1 MIDLSVHNIKGEE
14 IGEISLNENIFNAK
28 INKYLVHQVVKRYLA
43 DKRRGTASTKN
54 RSEVSGGGAKPW
66 RQKGT
71 GMARAGSNR
80 SPIWIGGGT
89 VFGPTPR
96 DYSYSLPKKMK
107 IVALKSVLSAKAKN
121 NEIMILD
128 KLSLNENKTKK
139 IIEILKNL
147 KALKKPIVI
156 IEKEDKN
163 IEQAIRNIQ
172 GAIALP
178 VSKLNS
184 YDLLNHGKAIFTKEA
199 IKQIEEVLS

>member
-71 GMARAGSNR
+71 GRARAGSNR

>member
-172 GAIALP
+172 GAMALP

>member
-1 MIDLSVHNIKGEE
+1 
-14 IGEISLNENIFNAK
+14 
-28 INKYLVHQVVKRYLA
+28 
-43 DKRRGTASTKN
+43 
-54 RSEVSGGGAKPW
+54 
-66 RQKGT
+66 
-71 GMARAGSNR
+71 
-80 SPIWIGGGT
+80 
-89 VFGPTPR
+89 
-96 DYSYSLPKKMK
+96 MK
-107 IVALKSVLSAKAKN
+107 IVALKSVLSVKAKN